1 MRSTSRRRVYAAA
14 VMVMVLLAAG
24 SIPAIRDAL
33 ILDSASVRAGQLW
46 RLLTAHFVH
55 LRLQHAAVNIAAA
68 LALLYWAGLT
78 GQLRT
83 ALYFVLLSPLAISA
97 GLLYLAF
104 DWYAGLSGVLHG
116 LLVYLLLKAPL
127 PIRITGLVLL
137 SAKLL
142 WQVNGGGE
150 MTQQVGPVVLH
161 EAHWLGVAAGALAFV
176 VLESGLLMRWRAP
189 PD

>member
-1 MRSTSRRRVYAAA
+1 LRSTPRGRVYAAA
-14 VMVMVLLAAG
+14 ALVCLLLAAG
-24 SIPAIRDAL
+24 VIPAANDAL
-33 ILDSASVRAGQLW
+33 VLDSASVRAGQLW

-55 LRLQHAAVNIAAA
+55 LRVQHAAINIAAA

-97 GLLYLAF
+97 GLLYLGF

-127 PIRITGLVLL
+127 PIRIVGLVLL
-137 SAKLL
+137 TAKLL
-142 WQVNGGGE
+142 WQANGGPG
-150 MTQQVGPVVLH
+150 MTPAVDSVVLH
-161 EAHWLGVAAGALAFV
+161 EAHWLGVAAGALA
-176 VLESGLLMRWRAP
+176 MIRALQAGHQ
-189 PD
+189 DCCQ